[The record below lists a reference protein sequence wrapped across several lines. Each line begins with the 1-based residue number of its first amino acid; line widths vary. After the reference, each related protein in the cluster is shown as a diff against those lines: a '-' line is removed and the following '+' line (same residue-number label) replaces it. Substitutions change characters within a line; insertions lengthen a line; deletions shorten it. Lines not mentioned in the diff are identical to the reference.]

1 LKNRY
6 PSYLKNYLAMK
17 MKTNRYI
24 INMKQIRSTFLA
36 FATAALLLS
45 SCRQPDMAVNTTIE
59 VPVGVIEVSTS
70 AIEEFVSTTGSV
82 YPLKD
87 VTLSSEIA
95 GEYRLQINPATG
107 SPYALGDYVKAG
119 ATIIKL
125 EDEEYVNDLRLKSK
139 EVDKEISQ
147 LEYEKQQALYE
158 KGGATLRDLKNAEI
172 TLINTEYD
180 MESSRLNL
188 AKMTI
193 EVPFSGIIADLP
205 YFTKGTR
212 VATGVEMVSVID
224 FERLYLE
231 ANLPEK
237 YFRNIEKGYKVYVT
251 SYTSTADTLLGTITQ
266 ISPSIDAEARTFKCF
281 VEVENKKQIL
291 LPGMFVKADL
301 VVNSAEEVIVIPKDI
316 IMSRNR
322 NQIVYVVEQGV
333 ASERTITTGLENVD
347 NVEVKMGLLKGESI
361 VNSGF
366 ETLRDQSRVRILR

>member
-1 LKNRY
+1 
-6 PSYLKNYLAMK
+6 
-17 MKTNRYI
+17 
-24 INMKQIRSTFLA
+24 MKQIRSTFLA
-36 FATAALLLS
+36 FAIAALLLS
-45 SCRQPDMAVNTTIE
+45 SCNQPDMQVNTTIE

-70 AIEEFVSTTGSV
+70 SIEEFVSTTGSV

-87 VTLSSEIA
+87 VSLSSEIT
-95 GEYRLQINPATG
+95 GVYRLQINPTTRK
-107 SPYALGDYVKAG
+107 PYALGDHVKAG

-125 EDEEYVNDLRLKSK
+125 EDEEYVNDLRIKSK
-139 EVDKEISQ
+139 EVDKEISE
-147 LEYEKQQALYE
+147 LEYEKQQALYK
-158 KGGATLRDLKNAEI
+158 KGGVTLRDLKNAEI

-188 AKMTI
+188 AKMSI
-193 EVPFSGIIADLP
+193 EAPFSGVIADLP
-205 YFTKGTR
+205 YFTNGTR
-212 VATGVEMVSVID
+212 VAANTEMVKIID

-251 SYTSTADTLLGTITQ
+251 SYTSTADTLLGIITQ

-281 VEVENKKQIL
+281 VEVENLAQVL

-322 NQIVYVVEQGV
+322 NQIIYVVEQGV
-333 ASERTITTGLENVD
+333 ASERIITTGLQNAK
-347 NVEVKMGLLKGESI
+347 NTEVKMGLLKGESI

>member
-1 LKNRY
+1 
-6 PSYLKNYLAMK
+6 MK
-17 MKTNRYI
+17 MKTNRYKI
-24 INMKQIRSTFLA
+24 DMKQIRSTFLA
-36 FATAALLLS
+36 FAIVALLLS
-45 SCRQPDMAVNTTIE
+45 SCNQPDMQVNTTIE

-70 AIEEFVSTTGSV
+70 SIEEFVSTTGSV

-87 VTLSSEIA
+87 VSLSSEIT
-95 GEYRLQINPATG
+95 GEYSLQINPATRK
-107 SPYALGDYVKAG
+107 PYALGDHVKAG

-125 EDEEYVNDLRLKSK
+125 EDEEYVNDLRIKSK
-139 EVDKEISQ
+139 EVDKEISE
-147 LEYEKQQALYE
+147 LEYEKQQALYK
-158 KGGATLRDLKNAEI
+158 KGGVTLRDLKNAEI
-172 TLINTEYD
+172 ALLNTEYD
-180 MESSRLNL
+180 MESSRLSL
-188 AKMTI
+188 AKMSI
-193 EVPFSGIIADLP
+193 EAPFSGVIADLP

-212 VATGVEMVSVID
+212 VAANTEMVKIID

-251 SYTSTADTLLGTITQ
+251 SYTSTADTLLGIITQ

-281 VEVENKKQIL
+281 VEVENQEQVL

-322 NQIVYVVEQGV
+322 NQIIYVVEQGV
-333 ASERTITTGLENVD
+333 ASERIITTGLQNVK
-347 NVEVKMGLLKGESI
+347 NTEVKMGLLKGESI